1 MSRWY
6 VAYTQPGSEILAQGQ
21 LVNQGFEVYFPRYIK
36 LVRRA
41 RTENRIAAPLFPRY
55 LFVSIDTES
64 QRWRS
69 INSTRGIS
77 YLITMNERPCAVPD
91 GVVEEIKSRENADR
105 LIEIPKLLPFKPG
118 TKLEITTGAF
128 ADQVGSFLRLDK
140 NDRVMVL
147 LGMLGRKVKVLVQND
162 AVRAYG

>member
-1 MSRWY
+1 
-6 VAYTQPGSEILAQGQ
+6 
-21 LVNQGFEVYFPRYIK
+21 
-36 LVRRA
+36 
-41 RTENRIAAPLFPRY
+41 
-55 LFVSIDTES
+55 
-64 QRWRS
+64 
-69 INSTRGIS
+69 
-77 YLITMNERPCAVPD
+77 MNERPCAVPD